1 MNRQD
6 SHSSSHAVVTIRLH
20 IVLATKH
27 RRKAITPSTLADL
40 REVFAEILSG
50 WRCSLWEFG
59 GEADHVH
66 LLIDIHPALQISVLI
81 NNLKTASSRRIR
93 AKYADHLRR
102 FCWKPFFWH
111 RTYVGS
117 VGHGQLGDG
126 ETLRTVSGTERI
138 QNKDKYQRT
147 ARLTPSWRFA
157 PRRGNARAVRS

>member
-40 REVFAEILSG
+40 REVFAEILTG
-50 WRCSLWEFG
+50 WRCSLLEFG

-102 FCWKPFFWH
+102 FYWKPFFWH
-111 RTYVGS
+111 RAYYVGS
-117 VGHGQLGDG
+117 VGHASL
-126 ETLRTVSGTERI
+126 ETVKRYVESQGLSGSRTKT
-138 QNKDKYQRT
+138 RT
-147 ARLTPSWRFA
+147 KR
-157 PRRGNARAVRS
+157 